1 MGKVKQDVCIIIGAF
16 MAVWG
21 IAFFAYYFTSKDPIL
36 SSEISLIAPIMLTLG
51 GIIVMYIGDK
61 SGRPSG
67 IANE

>member
-1 MGKVKQDVCIIIGAF
+1 
-16 MAVWG
+16 
-21 IAFFAYYFTSKDPIL
+21 
-36 SSEISLIAPIMLTLG
+36 MLTLG